1 MTMTNISK
9 REQYANFCKSLENL
23 SDIFEYEEPYVT
35 VELMG
40 QVGLFRIC
48 FEQSW
53 KAMKEILEINGYDSA
68 QTGSPRHIIK
78 TAYQAGMIEDEQAWL
93 ESLVSRNNVAHA
105 YNKDVALDIIHA
117 TKETY
122 YQMFGQLKSKIEE
135 GWL

>member
-1 MTMTNISK
+1 MK
-9 REQYANFCKSLENL
+9 KYDNFCNALSNL
-23 SDIFEYEEPYVT
+23 KDIYDYEEPYGN
-35 VELMG
+35 VELTG
-40 QVGLFRIC
+40 LVGLFEVC
-48 FEQSW
+48 FEQAW
-53 KAMKEILEINGYDSA
+53 KAMKEILETNGYDSA